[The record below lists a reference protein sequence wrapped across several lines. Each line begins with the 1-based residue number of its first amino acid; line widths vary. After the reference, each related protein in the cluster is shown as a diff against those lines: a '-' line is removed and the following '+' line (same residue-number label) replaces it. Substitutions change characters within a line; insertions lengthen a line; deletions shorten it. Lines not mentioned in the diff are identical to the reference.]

1 MEVYFTYVLK
11 SKTHNYFYRGHCKDL
26 QKRLDQHNA
35 GMTVSLRPYLPFE
48 IIYFEQ
54 FETEIEAVKREKYF
68 KTSRGREFLK
78 KTLAL

>member
-35 GMTVSLRPYLPFE
+35 GMTVSLRSYLPFE

>member
-1 MEVYFTYVLK
+1 MKVYFTYVLK
-11 SKTHNYFYRGHCKDL
+11 SKTHNYFYKGHCKDL

-68 KTSRGREFLK
+68 KTSRGREFLR